1 MHRRLVLLMLMF
13 GAGPAAQAQNN
24 NAVSR
29 NFEINPV
36 GRAMH
41 VSLDTVDTPTHFRGS
56 PFQVYRAL
64 AAVYEGLKIP
74 LNLTDSIQGHIGNTG
89 VPLRTIGGKRMSTYV
104 GCGSGMTGQYADIHR
119 VTMAV
124 VSWVQPRGR
133 DSATVRTGVF
143 AGAVDRAEGSS
154 SMPRACSTT
163 GLLEERIRV
172 LLREKLTE
180 ITK

>member
-1 MHRRLVLLMLMF
+1 MKHRLMLL
-13 GAGPAAQAQNN
+13 GLLLGPNVGAQAQNY
-24 NAVSR
+24 AVDR
-29 NFEINPV
+29 HFEIRPA

-56 PFQVYRAL
+56 PFRVYRAL

-74 LNLTDSIQGHIGNTG
+74 LNITDSIRGQVGNTG
-89 VPLRTIGGKRMSTYV
+89 VPMRTIDGKRMSNYV

-119 VTMAV
+119 VTVAV

-133 DSATVRTGVF
+133 DSSTVRTGVF

-154 SMPRACSTT
+154 SLPRACSTT
-163 GLLEERIRV
+163 GILEERIRV
-172 LLREKLTE
+172 LLREKLAQTP
-180 ITK
+180 